1 MPRPVCGRK
10 IPGGTCAELE
20 GHKSMCM
27 TQEQLNKYAE
37 QMATLDPRN
46 RRREREQGR

>member
-1 MPRPVCGRK
+1 MTRPPCGRK

-27 TQEQLNKYAE
+27 TAE
-37 QMATLDPRN
+37 QIKKYNERMTALDPRW
-46 RRREREQGR
+46 RRAQ